1 MDILFIIIGIAVV
14 LHGADNLTEGAVN
27 IARRFNM
34 TELVI
39 GLTVVAFGTSMPEM
53 CVSLAS
59 AINGTADMAVGNV
72 VGSNIFNIF
81 LIVGVCA
88 MIHPMSVGMAAIR
101 RDLPYAFIATL
112 MLIFF
117 LVDGTLTKGEALI
130 MLALFMLY
138 MYHTLRNAKQN
149 DADSK
154 PSASET
160 TVKRQPS
167 RHGTIVTAVLK
178 IYRFPAFRIIL
189 GLAELI
195 IGSDVF
201 VGHAVSL
208 ATTLGVSE
216 AVIGITILGA
226 GTSLP
231 ELATSVVAALKGS
244 TSMALGNVIG
254 SCLFNILMILGVTG
268 VVTPLSPQ
276 GITTT
281 DLACLFAGALLLWF
295 FSFTKSTMERWEGC
309 VLTASF
315 GVYMYLLLA

>member
-1 MDILFIIIGIAVV
+1 M
-14 LHGADNLTEGAVN
+14 
-27 IARRFNM
+27 
-34 TELVI
+34 
-39 GLTVVAFGTSMPEM
+39 
-53 CVSLAS
+53 
-59 AINGTADMAVGNV
+59 
-72 VGSNIFNIF
+72 
-81 LIVGVCA
+81 
-88 MIHPMSVGMAAIR
+88 
-101 RDLPYAFIATL
+101 
-112 MLIFF
+112 
-117 LVDGTLTKGEALI
+117 
-130 MLALFMLY
+130 
-138 MYHTLRNAKQN
+138 
-149 DADSK
+149 
-154 PSASET
+154 
-160 TVKRQPS
+160 
-167 RHGTIVTAVLK
+167 LK
-178 IYRFPAFRIIL
+178 IYRSPAFRIIL

-226 GTSLP
+226 GTSMP
-231 ELATSVVAALKGS
+231 ELATSVVAAVKGS

-254 SCLFNILMILGVTG
+254 SCLFNILMILGVTA